1 MYKMT
6 KVTLKPGNE
15 SCANKVFSKKIS
27 ALDF

>member
-1 MYKMT
+1 MYEMT

-15 SCANKVFSKKIS
+15 SWANKVFFKKRS